1 MSERA
6 VDEELQKEF
15 EEIAEGVGCVLLDSE
30 FKGGVLRLTIDH
42 EDGVNHEHC
51 QTISRQA
58 SAILDV
64 SDFGTGRYVLEVS
77 SPGLDRK
84 FYSESDYEK
93 YLGRLAKVTWKSP
106 DMDHKQ
112 TVVGRLQAF
121 SDRQREIELADE
133 HSDKVYAVSLNDI
146 QIARLEPEV

>member
-1 MSERA
+1 

-15 EEIAEGVGCVLLDSE
+15 EEIAEGIGCELLECE

-42 EDGVNHEHC
+42 KDGVNHELC

-64 SDFGTGRYVLEVS
+64 SDFGSGRYVLEVT

-84 FYSESDYEK
+84 FYSDNDYEK
-93 YLGRLAKVTWKSP
+93 YLGRLTKVTWKSSG
-106 DMDHKQ
+106 MDHKM

-121 SDRQREIELADE
+121 SDGQRKIELNDE
-133 HSDKVYAVSLNDI
+133 HSDKAYSVSLDDI
-146 QIARLEPEV
+146 QIARLEPEI

>member
-1 MSERA
+1 MAQRV

-15 EEIAEGVGCVLLDSE
+15 EEIAKGVGCELLE
-30 FKGGVLRLTIDH
+30 CQFKGGVFRLTIDH

-64 SDFGTGRYVLEVS
+64 SDFGTGRYVLEVT

-84 FYSESDYEK
+84 FYSDNDYEK
-93 YLGRLAKVTWKSP
+93 YLGRLTKVTWKSP
-106 DMDHKQ
+106 DMDHKM
-112 TVVGRLQAF
+112 TVVGRLQEF
-121 SDRQREIELADE
+121 SDSQRKIELNDE
-133 HSDKVYAVSLNDI
+133 PSDMVYSVSLDDI
-146 QIARLEPEV
+146 QIARLEPEI